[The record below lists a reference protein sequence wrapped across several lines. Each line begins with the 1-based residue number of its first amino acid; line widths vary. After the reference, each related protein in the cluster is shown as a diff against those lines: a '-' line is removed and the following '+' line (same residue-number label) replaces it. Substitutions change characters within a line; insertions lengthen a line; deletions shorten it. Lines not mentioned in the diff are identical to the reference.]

1 MKSLNQK
8 WQLSVFLTILDRSV
22 IFQCLFLRLEV
33 YPKPWRMAFLEAEA
47 QITETLHAFNPVTQK
62 TLSLWYD
69 HYQ

>member
-1 MKSLNQK
+1 MFQ
-8 WQLSVFLTILDRSV
+8 TILDRSV
-22 IFQCLFLRLEV
+22 TFQCLFLRLEV

-47 QITETLHAFNPVTQK
+47 QMIEKLHAFNHVTQK